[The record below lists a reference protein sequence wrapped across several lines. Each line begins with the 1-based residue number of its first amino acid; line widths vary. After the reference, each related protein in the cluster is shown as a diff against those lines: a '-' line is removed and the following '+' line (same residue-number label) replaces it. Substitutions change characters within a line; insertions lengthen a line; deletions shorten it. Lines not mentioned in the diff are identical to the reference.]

1 MKSYLKTTFFKLLLF
16 LMVFA
21 LVELIVLYAT
31 SSFMY
36 FADKKLDV
44 VTQGFINRAKEVV
57 FSPIQLSKA
66 YFDEKNPMFLVL
78 TGMNFILS
86 IYILAVSRKKKS
98 GWEVHEKNA
107 YHGSSRWAKEK
118 EIFNDGNFKAKK
130 LKDLHAEF
138 LQSLKKNGGD

>member
-57 FSPIQLSKA
+57 FSPI
-66 YFDEKNPMFLVL
+66 
-78 TGMNFILS
+78 
-86 IYILAVSRKKKS
+86 
-98 GWEVHEKNA
+98 
-107 YHGSSRWAKEK
+107 
-118 EIFNDGNFKAKK
+118 
-130 LKDLHAEF
+130 
-138 LQSLKKNGGD
+138 